1 MVRFFG
7 LISYTL
13 LVNSTIYSTTDVMNT
28 HFVRKMPMS
37 FETYTEVMDRV
48 LIDITHIELLLSIKM
63 A

>member
-13 LVNSTIYSTTDVMNT
+13 LVNSTIYSTTDVMNM